1 MDSDK
6 TTVIDKVGELH
17 FVVTVDYPEVTDT
30 DETEPEPVPVIPV
43 EEKSDTVPIILT
55 TITCSFIVAFI
66 FDGILLYNGWLWRS
80 ET

>member
-1 MDSDK
+1 MDADK

-17 FVVTVDYPEVTDT
+17 FVVTVDYPEVTEPD
-30 DETEPEPVPVIPV
+30 DTEPEPVPATPV

-55 TITCSFIVAFI
+55 TITCSYIVAFI
-66 FDGILLYNGWLWRS
+66 VDGIMLYNGWLWRS